1 MENRLTQTQ
10 LTQIVAEVE
19 RLSNLR
25 EAELDSEEVTQIL
38 QELGLPPELLN
49 EALIQLQRREALAQ
63 QQRRNR
69 WIAGGLAAAVAGAIA
84 ITGFYIQQ
92 NRQALDRVSIQQ
104 NRITFVQDDGGNLT
118 VISRQNNPEIF
129 YRTTL
134 KDAPIGKKL
143 SLSCDWIDPSGQIV
157 KQNRYQTREIDK
169 PIWNTQCRHQI
180 GTAAATGNWQV
191 KMFLEN
197 RAIGSASFQV
207 K

>member
-10 LTQIVAEVE
+10 LTQIVAEVQ

-25 EAELDSEEVTQIL
+25 EAELNSAEVTQIL
-38 QELGLPPELLN
+38 QELGLPPELLD

-69 WIAGGLAAAVAGAIA
+69 WIAGGVAAVAVGAIA

-92 NRQALDRVSIQQ
+92 SRQALDRISVQQ
-104 NRITFVQDDGGNLT
+104 NRITSVQDDAGNLT
-118 VISRQNNPEIF
+118 VVSRQNNPEIF

-143 SLSCDWIDPSGQIV
+143 SISCDWIDPSGQVV
-157 KQNRYQTREIDK
+157 KQNSYQTREIDK
-169 PIWNTQCRHQI
+169 SIWNTQCRYKI
-180 GTAAATGNWQV
+180 GTAATPGKWQV
-191 KMFLEN
+191 KMFVEN
-197 RAIGSASFQV
+197 RAIGSTSFQV

>member
-25 EAELDSEEVTQIL
+25 QSELNSEEVKEIL
-38 QELGLPPELLN
+38 QELRLPPELLN

-69 WIAGGLAAAVAGAIA
+69 WIAGGLAAAAAGAIA
-84 ITGFYIQQ
+84 LTGFYIQQ
-92 NRQALDRVSIQQ
+92 NRQAIDRVSIQQ
-104 NRITFVQDDGGNLT
+104 NRITSVQDDGGNLT

-143 SLSCDWIDPSGQIV
+143 SLSCDWIDPTGQVV

-169 PIWNTQCRHQI
+169 PIWNTHCRYQI
-180 GTAAATGNWQV
+180 GTAAATGKWQV
-191 KMFLEN
+191 KMFVES
-197 RAIGSASFQV
+197 RAIGSASFEV

>member
-25 EAELDSEEVTQIL
+25 QSELDSEEVKEIL
-38 QELGLPPELLN
+38 QELSLPPELLN

-69 WIAGGLAAAVAGAIA
+69 WIAGGLAGAAAGAIA
-84 ITGFYIQQ
+84 ITGCYIQP
-92 NRQALDRVSIQQ
+92 NRQAIDRVSIQQ
-104 NRITFVQDDGGNLT
+104 NRITSVQDDGGNLT
-118 VISRQNNPEIF
+118 VISRKNNPEIF

-143 SLSCDWIDPSGQIV
+143 SLSCDWIDPSGQVV

-169 PIWNTQCRHQI
+169 PIWNTHCRYQI

-197 RAIGSASFQV
+197 RAIGSASFEV

>member
-25 EAELDSEEVTQIL
+25 QSELDSEEVKEIL

-69 WIAGGLAAAVAGAIA
+69 WIAGGLAAAAAGAIA

-92 NRQALDRVSIQQ
+92 NRQAIDRVSIQE
-104 NRITFVQDDGGNLT
+104 NRITSVQDDGGNLT
-118 VISRQNNPEIF
+118 VIFRQNNPEIF

-143 SLSCDWIDPSGQIV
+143 SLSCDWIDPSGQVV

-169 PIWNTQCRHQI
+169 PIWNTQCRYQI

-191 KMFLEN
+191 KMFVER

>member
-25 EAELDSEEVTQIL
+25 QSQLDSEEVKEIL
-38 QELGLPPELLN
+38 QELRLPPELLN
-49 EALIQLQRREALAQ
+49 EALIQLRRREALAQ

-69 WIAGGLAAAVAGAIA
+69 WIAGGLAAVAAGAIA

-92 NRQALDRVSIQQ
+92 NRQAIDRVSIQQ
-104 NRITFVQDDGGNLT
+104 NRITSVQDDGGNLT

-143 SLSCDWIDPSGQIV
+143 SLSCDWIDPSGQVV

-169 PIWNTQCRHQI
+169 PIWNTQCRYQI
-180 GTAAATGNWQV
+180 GTAAATGTWQV
-191 KMFLEN
+191 KMFVES
-197 RAIGSASFQV
+197 RAIGSASFKV

>member
-1 MENRLTQTQ
+1 MENRLTETQ
-10 LTQIVAEVE
+10 LTQVVAEVE
-19 RLSNLR
+19 RLSNLQK
-25 EAELDSEEVTQIL
+25 AQLDSAEVKEIL
-38 QELGLPPELLN
+38 QELNLPPELLD
-49 EALIQLQRREALAQ
+49 EALIQLQRRKALARQ
-63 QQRRNR
+63 QQLNR
-69 WIAGGLAAAVAGAIA
+69 LIAGGLAIVAVGAIA

-92 NRQALDRVSIQQ
+92 SQQALDRISVQQ
-104 NRITFVQDDGGNLT
+104 NRITSVQDNGGNLT

-134 KDAPIGKKL
+134 KDAPLGKKL
-143 SLSCDWIDPSGQIV
+143 SISCDWIDPSGQVV

-197 RAIGSASFQV
+197 RAIGSKSFQV
-207 K
+207 Q

>member
-25 EAELDSEEVTQIL
+25 QSELDSEEVKEIL
-38 QELGLPPELLN
+38 QELSLPPELLN
-49 EALIQLQRREALAQ
+49 EALIQLRRREALAQ

-69 WIAGGLAAAVAGAIA
+69 WIAGGLAAAAAGAIA
-84 ITGFYIQQ
+84 LTGFYIQQ
-92 NRQALDRVSIQQ
+92 NRQAIDRVSIQQ
-104 NRITFVQDDGGNLT
+104 NRITSVQDNGGNLT
-118 VISRQNNPEIF
+118 VISRQKTPEIF

-143 SLSCDWIDPSGQIV
+143 SLSCDWIDPSGQVV

-169 PIWNTQCRHQI
+169 PIWNTQCSYQI

-191 KMFLEN
+191 KMFVES
-197 RAIGSASFQV
+197 RPIGSASFEV

>member
-25 EAELDSEEVTQIL
+25 QSELDSEEVKEIL
-38 QELGLPPELLN
+38 QELRLPPELLN

-69 WIAGGLAAAVAGAIA
+69 WIAGGLAAAAAGAIA

-92 NRQALDRVSIQQ
+92 NRQAIDRVSIQQ
-104 NRITFVQDDGGNLT
+104 NRITSVQDNGGNLT
-118 VISRQNNPEIF
+118 VVSRQNNPEIF

-143 SLSCDWIDPSGQIV
+143 SLSCDWIDPSGQVV

-169 PIWNTQCRHQI
+169 PIWNTQCRYQI

-191 KMFLEN
+191 KMFVES
-197 RAIGSASFQV
+197 RAIGSASFEV

>member
-1 MENRLTQTQ
+1 MENRLSQTQ

-25 EAELDSEEVTQIL
+25 QSELDSEEVKKIL
-38 QELGLPPELLN
+38 QELSLPPELLN

-69 WIAGGLAAAVAGAIA
+69 WIAGGLAAAAAGAIA
-84 ITGFYIQQ
+84 LTGFYIQQ
-92 NRQALDRVSIQQ
+92 NRQAIDRISIQQ
-104 NRITFVQDDGGNLT
+104 NRITSVQDDGGNLT

-143 SLSCDWIDPSGQIV
+143 SLSCDWIDPSGQVV

-169 PIWNTQCRHQI
+169 PIWNTQCRYQI
-180 GTAAATGNWQV
+180 GTAAATGKWQV
-191 KMFLEN
+191 KMFVES
-197 RAIGSASFQV
+197 RAIGSASFEV

>member
-10 LTQIVAEVE
+10 LTQIVAEVQ

-25 EAELDSEEVTQIL
+25 EAELNSAEVTQIL
-38 QELGLPPELLN
+38 QELGLPPELLD

-69 WIAGGLAAAVAGAIA
+69 WIAGGLAAAAVGAIA
-84 ITGFYIQQ
+84 ITGFFMQQ
-92 NRQALDRVSIQQ
+92 SRQAIDRISVQQ
-104 NRITFVQDDGGNLT
+104 NRITSVQDDGGNLT
-118 VISRQNNPEIF
+118 VVSRQNNPEIF
-129 YRTTL
+129 YRVTL

-143 SLSCDWIDPSGQIV
+143 SLSCDWIDPSGQVV

-169 PIWNTQCRHQI
+169 PIWNTQCRYQI

-191 KMFLEN
+191 KMFVES
-197 RAIGSASFQV
+197 RAIGSTSFQV

>member
-10 LTQIVAEVE
+10 LKQIVAEVE
-19 RLSNLR
+19 RLSHLR
-25 EAELDSEEVTQIL
+25 QSELDSEEVTQIL
-38 QELGLPPELLN
+38 QELSLPPELLN

-69 WIAGGLAAAVAGAIA
+69 WIAGGLAAAAAGAIA

-92 NRQALDRVSIQQ
+92 NRQAIDRVSIQQ
-104 NRITFVQDDGGNLT
+104 NRITSVQDDGGNLT
-118 VISRQNNPEIF
+118 VISRQKTPEIF

-134 KDAPIGKKL
+134 KDAPLGKKL
-143 SLSCDWIDPSGQIV
+143 SLSCDWIDPSGQVV

-169 PIWNTQCRHQI
+169 PIWNTQCRYQI

>member
-1 MENRLTQTQ
+1 MENRLTETQ
-10 LTQIVAEVE
+10 LTQVVAEVE
-19 RLSNLR
+19 RLSNLQK
-25 EAELDSEEVTQIL
+25 AQLDSAEVKEIL
-38 QELGLPPELLN
+38 QELNLPPELLD
-49 EALIQLQRREALAQ
+49 EALIQLQRRKALARQ
-63 QQRRNR
+63 QQLNR
-69 WIAGGLAAAVAGAIA
+69 LIAGGLAIVAVGAIA

-92 NRQALDRVSIQQ
+92 SQQALDRISVQQ
-104 NRITFVQDDGGNLT
+104 NRITSVQDDGGNLT

-134 KDAPIGKKL
+134 KDAPLGKKL
-143 SLSCDWIDPSGQIV
+143 SISCDWIDPSGQVV

-197 RAIGSASFQV
+197 RAIGSKSFQV

>member
-10 LTQIVAEVE
+10 LKQIVAEVE

-25 EAELDSEEVTQIL
+25 QSELDSEEVTQIL

-69 WIAGGLAAAVAGAIA
+69 WIAGGLAAAAAGAIA

-92 NRQALDRVSIQQ
+92 NRQAIDRVSIQQ
-104 NRITFVQDDGGNLT
+104 NRITSVQDDGGNLT

-143 SLSCDWIDPSGQIV
+143 SLSCDWIDPSGQVV

-169 PIWNTQCRHQI
+169 PIWNTQCRYQI

-191 KMFLEN
+191 KMFVES
-197 RAIGSASFQV
+197 RDIGSASFQV

>member
-25 EAELDSEEVTQIL
+25 QSQLDSEEVKEIL
-38 QELGLPPELLN
+38 QELSLPPELLN

-69 WIAGGLAAAVAGAIA
+69 WIAGGLAAAAVGAIA

-92 NRQALDRVSIQQ
+92 DRQAIDRVSVQQ
-104 NRITFVQDDGGNLT
+104 NRITSVQDSGGNLT
-118 VISRQNNPEIF
+118 VISRQKTPEIF

-143 SLSCDWIDPSGQIV
+143 SLSCDWIDPSGQVV

-169 PIWNTQCRHQI
+169 PIWNTQCSYQI
-180 GTAAATGNWQV
+180 GTAGATGNWQV
-191 KMFLEN
+191 KMFVES
-197 RAIGSASFQV
+197 RAIGSASFEV

>member
-10 LTQIVAEVE
+10 LKQIVAEVE
-19 RLSNLR
+19 RLSHLR
-25 EAELDSEEVTQIL
+25 QSELDSEEVTQIL
-38 QELGLPPELLN
+38 QELSLPPELLN

-69 WIAGGLAAAVAGAIA
+69 WIAGGLAAAAAGAIA

-92 NRQALDRVSIQQ
+92 NRQAIDRVSIQQ
-104 NRITFVQDDGGNLT
+104 NRITSVQDDGGNLT

-143 SLSCDWIDPSGQIV
+143 SLSCDWIDPSGKV
-157 KQNRYQTREIDK
+157 VRQNRYQTREIDK
-169 PIWNTQCRHQI
+169 PIWNTQCRYQI